1 MVIKCDQVNHIDIAS
16 NHAGILMGIT
26 NTVANISGFLGP
38 YVAGVLINGN
48 VHLIITTFK
57 TNYFFV

>member
-1 MVIKCDQVNHIDIAS
+1 
-16 NHAGILMGIT
+16 MGIT

-48 VHLIITTFK
+48 VRSRNIFVEESFFRD
-57 TNYFFV
+57 TN